1 MSDTSFKALERR
13 VCRAFGGERRGPQPG
28 SDCSGTPFAIE
39 VKRTKNRV
47 PEGRMIAQA
56 ELQGKVE
63 HLPWILVV
71 AGHRDRKPIATL
83 ELNVL
88 LAVLQDAGWIPAGP
102 TLASA
107 VGGSTSA
114 RSGGSRTTTAATD
127 GTTSGRTPTS
137 AGPAAVDTPI

>member
-1 MSDTSFKALERR
+1 
-13 VCRAFGGERRGPQPG
+13 
-28 SDCSGTPFAIE
+28 
-39 VKRTKNRV
+39 
-47 PEGRMIAQA
+47 MIAQA

-83 ELNVL
+83 ELSVL

-107 VGGSTSA
+107 VDGSTSA

-137 AGPAAVDTPI
+137 AGPAAVDTLI